1 MFNSRLIK
9 ILQAFTPGE
18 LKEFRK
24 FIETPFFNK
33 EGSYLLRFFD
43 EVKKYYPGFT
53 DAELEKGNL
62 FKKLYKGKEFSD
74 ATMRKLSSG
83 IIKLA
88 EQFLRYKAFTEN
100 TDAAELLYIQKL
112 REKRIEKLFESE
124 SAALEKKLAVLEN
137 SVDLD
142 YFRNRYK
149 LELEKIN
156 FYLDFNHMIKKQQ
169 ESLQAVQGYL
179 VYDSLLNLLDIGFN
193 ILVGSTTMYKGE
205 ENTVLELLQRTD
217 LEGFGRILEKNTP
230 GLFPVYE
237 LFYRRYLSFLNI
249 EEDESYYR
257 YKEAALRS
265 LSYFT
270 WENQFTIFVSLQN
283 ICTRKFVEG
292 KRYFSAELHEVHKEM
307 LGRGLY
313 VQKKG
318 DYMNLHTYRNIVL
331 TAFNLVKP
339 EWISDFME
347 QYIDRILPEQRESL
361 GAWTRAQI
369 HYCRKE
375 YGDAIKEL
383 QSVKNDHFL
392 SKHEIKTMT
401 MKMFYELKDF
411 EPAISFADS
420 YRHMITNDKTF
431 AVLHRNSYTNFC
443 LFYTRLIRIVTSN
456 FESPKRSEELHFLK
470 SEITRAATNSKEW
483 LLAKIEELNG

>member
-9 ILQAFTPGE
+9 ILQAFTPEE
-18 LKEFRK
+18 LKDLRK

-43 EVKKYYPGFT
+43 EVKKSYPEFT
-53 DAELEKGNL
+53 GEELEKEKL
-62 FKKLYKGKEFSD
+62 FKKLYKGKEYSD

-88 EQFLRYKAFTEN
+88 EQFLRYRAFTEN
-100 TDAAELLYIQKL
+100 INAAELLYIKKI
-112 REKRIEKLFESE
+112 REMRIEKLFESE
-124 SAALEKKLAVLEN
+124 AAALEKDLSQLEN

-156 FYLDFNHMIKKQQ
+156 FYLDFNHLLKKQQ
-169 ESLQAVQGYL
+169 ESLQNVQVYL
-179 VYDSLLNLLDIGFN
+179 AYDTLLNLLDIGFN

-205 ENTVLELLQRTD
+205 ENTVIEILQRTD
-217 LEGFGRILEKNTP
+217 LEGIAKILEKNSP
-230 GLFPVYE
+230 EFYPVYE
-237 LFYRRYLSFLNI
+237 LFLRRYLSFLNVA
-249 EEDESYYR
+249 DDASYYA
-257 YKEAALRS
+257 YKDAALRS
-265 LSYFT
+265 LDFFT
-270 WENQFTIFVSLQN
+270 WENRFTIFVSLQN

-307 LGRGLY
+307 LVRGLY

-331 TAFNLVKP
+331 TAFNLVKA
-339 EWISDFME
+339 EWITDFMD
-347 QYIDRILPEQRESL
+347 QYIDKILPEQRESL
-361 GAWTRAQI
+361 AAWTRAQI

-375 YGDAIKEL
+375 YGEAIKEL

-401 MKMFYELKDF
+401 MKMFYELKDY

-431 AVLHRNSYTNFC
+431 AAIHRNSYTNFC
-443 LFYTRLIRIVTSN
+443 LFYTRLIRIVTSG
-456 FESPKRSEELHFLK
+456 FESHKRMEELHFLK
-470 SEITRAATNSKEW
+470 SDISSTATNSKEW

>member
-1 MFNSRLIK
+1 
-9 ILQAFTPGE
+9 
-18 LKEFRK
+18 
-24 FIETPFFNK
+24 
-33 EGSYLLRFFD
+33 
-43 EVKKYYPGFT
+43 
-53 DAELEKGNL
+53 
-62 FKKLYKGKEFSD
+62 
-74 ATMRKLSSG
+74 
-83 IIKLA
+83 
-88 EQFLRYKAFTEN
+88 
-100 TDAAELLYIQKL
+100 
-112 REKRIEKLFESE
+112 
-124 SAALEKKLAVLEN
+124 
-137 SVDLD
+137 
-142 YFRNRYK
+142 
-149 LELEKIN
+149 
-156 FYLDFNHMIKKQQ
+156 
-169 ESLQAVQGYL
+169 
-179 VYDSLLNLLDIGFN
+179 
-193 ILVGSTTMYKGE
+193 
-205 ENTVLELLQRTD
+205 
-217 LEGFGRILEKNTP
+217 
-230 GLFPVYE
+230 PVYE

-369 HYCRKE
+369 H
-375 YGDAIKEL
+375 
-383 QSVKNDHFL
+383 HFL
-392 SKHEIKTMT
+392 SKHEIKPMT

-411 EPAISFADS
+411 EPEISFADS

-456 FESPKRSEELHFLK
+456 FESPKRS
-470 SEITRAATNSKEW
+470 
-483 LLAKIEELNG
+483 

>member
-9 ILQAFTPGE
+9 ILQAFTPLE

-100 TDAAELLYIQKL
+100 TDVAELLYIQKL

-124 SAALEKKLAVLEN
+124 STALEKKLSVLEN

-156 FYLDFNHMIKKQQ
+156 FYLDFNHLLKKQQ

-205 ENTVLELLQRTD
+205 ENTVLELLQRT
-217 LEGFGRILEKNTP
+217 
-230 GLFPVYE
+230 
-237 LFYRRYLSFLNI
+237 
-249 EEDESYYR
+249 
-257 YKEAALRS
+257 
-265 LSYFT
+265 
-270 WENQFTIFVSLQN
+270 
-283 ICTRKFVEG
+283 
-292 KRYFSAELHEVHKEM
+292 
-307 LGRGLY
+307 
-313 VQKKG
+313 
-318 DYMNLHTYRNIVL
+318 
-331 TAFNLVKP
+331 
-339 EWISDFME
+339 
-347 QYIDRILPEQRESL
+347 
-361 GAWTRAQI
+361 
-369 HYCRKE
+369 
-375 YGDAIKEL
+375 
-383 QSVKNDHFL
+383 
-392 SKHEIKTMT
+392 
-401 MKMFYELKDF
+401 
-411 EPAISFADS
+411 
-420 YRHMITNDKTF
+420 
-431 AVLHRNSYTNFC
+431 
-443 LFYTRLIRIVTSN
+443 
-456 FESPKRSEELHFLK
+456 
-470 SEITRAATNSKEW
+470 
-483 LLAKIEELNG
+483 